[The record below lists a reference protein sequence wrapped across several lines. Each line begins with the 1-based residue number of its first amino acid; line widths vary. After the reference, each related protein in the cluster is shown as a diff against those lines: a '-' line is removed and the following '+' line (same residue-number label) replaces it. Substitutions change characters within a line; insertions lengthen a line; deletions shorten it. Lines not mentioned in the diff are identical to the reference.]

1 MVFLSNGFRSNEILP
16 WEKQL
21 DQKAAHLEKY
31 LLPTLPFVNHFLLR
45 SARVILDDNE
55 EKGIPT
61 ISPPEKD
68 RDNIRENLG
77 LGDVED

>member
-1 MVFLSNGFRSNEILP
+1 
-16 WEKQL
+16 
-21 DQKAAHLEKY
+21 
-31 LLPTLPFVNHFLLR
+31 
-45 SARVILDDNE
+45 VILDDNE

-77 LGDVED
+77 LGDAED

>member
-1 MVFLSNGFRSNEILP
+1 MDSNELW
-16 WEKQL
+16 WEKHL
-21 DQKAAHLEKY
+21 DQKAAFGEIAPSSLS
-31 LLPTLPFVNHFLLR
+31 FADQFLR

-77 LGDVED
+77 LGIKH